1 MMAAS
6 ETVVTTIELPRDA
19 IERFCRRWQITELA
33 LFGSVLGDGFGPESD
48 IDFLV
53 TFAPEARWTL
63 LDLVDMEQELEALLG
78 RGVDLVSRRAV

>member
-6 ETVVTTIELPRDA
+6 ETVATAIELPRDA
-19 IERFCRRWQITELA
+19 IERFCRRWRITELA
-33 LFGSVLGDGFGPESD
+33 LVGSVLGDRFSPESD